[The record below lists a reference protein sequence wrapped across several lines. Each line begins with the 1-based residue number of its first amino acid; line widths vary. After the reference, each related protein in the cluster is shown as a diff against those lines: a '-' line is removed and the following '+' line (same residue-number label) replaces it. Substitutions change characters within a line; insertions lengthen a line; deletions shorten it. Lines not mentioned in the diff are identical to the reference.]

1 MSQQLDTLRLLTTSM
16 HNMADEVWA
25 VQRGTP
31 EDAYLH
37 GALDAVFKALENA
50 CGAAEAEMRALAR
63 AKVKDPYAGK
73 NPEWV
78 KVEKACLPT
87 IPRNDEPTA

>member
-16 HNMADEVWA
+16 HSMADEVWA
-25 VQRGTP
+25 VQRQTP

-50 CGAAEAEMRALAR
+50 CCAAEAEMRALAR
-63 AKVKDPYAGK
+63 AEAKAE
-73 NPEWV
+73 PE
-78 KVEKACLPT
+78 APS
-87 IPRNDEPTA
+87 EPTTCNCPGWGLTQLCGHCA